1 MEAARVDLMVQGW
14 GELYEYRVLYINFN
28 YYDGRGEDSLCLL
41 LFFTSESRL
50 SLAKPII
57 VPADTGPF

>member
-1 MEAARVDLMVQGW
+1 MEAARVGLMVQGW
-14 GELYEYRVLYINFN
+14 ELYEYRFLYINFN

-41 LFFTSESRL
+41 LFCTSESRL
-50 SLAKPII
+50 SLAKSII